1 MAAKRTPFGRMGG
14 ALKDVH
20 PSDLLAVAAKD
31 ALKAG
36 NIAPSIINTAN
47 IGQVNNVSI
56 CRKKFIFIVYR
67 CVFFK
72 FTQLTIK
79 LNSQPKD
86 QWFKNW
92 LFIFMYL
99 LNNIFKKYFLYN
111 NSRTRSIYDIVFL

>member
-36 NIAPSIINTAN
+36 NIAPSIIDTAN

-56 CRKKFIFIVYR
+56 CRKKDHIHSVQMCFILIYSVDNQVKQSAQRSVVQELAIHFYVPTQQYFQK
-67 CVFFK
+67 VFF
-72 FTQLTIK
+72 
-79 LNSQPKD
+79 
-86 QWFKNW
+86 
-92 LFIFMYL
+92 
-99 LNNIFKKYFLYN
+99 
-111 NSRTRSIYDIVFL
+111 V